1 MANKLSEHGNSVR
14 VTRWIERLPLASGNP
29 LVGLV
34 FTTAIFAVA
43 WTLRV
48 VADPVLPS
56 GFPYVT
62 FFPAVIITSFLF
74 GVRMGFLSA
83 VMCGFVAWYYFIP
96 PVNSFKLKGAGV
108 PLAFYIFVVTTELL
122 LVLGMQTAN
131 RQLVREREVNRE
143 LVEAKD
149 HIVQEL
155 EQQIAERKQA
165 IDDLHE
171 SEVKT
176 QLAIQTAGI
185 GLWQWHIASGKI
197 LWDPTMF
204 ELYGIPPTPDGSV
217 QYIDYISS
225 VHPDDVVQQ
234 DAILQETVSQC
245 SASTREFRIHRRD
258 DGTVRY
264 IRAVETGRAGPDG
277 NTEWVVGTNL
287 DITEQKNRDSHVQ
300 LLMGEVNHRAKNLLA
315 VVMSVAHH
323 TSGADHAEFMRK
335 FSDRVQSLAAGQDLL
350 VEKEWKGVELDTLV
364 RAQLSH
370 FKDLIGVRIIIG
382 GAQVHLS
389 PPSVQTIGMAIHEL
403 TTNASKYGAL
413 SDDNGR
419 ITIAWQIVSIL
430 DAEHLVMAWTE
441 TDGPKVI
448 PPQRSGFGSTV
459 TEKMVKFGLNGEVLR
474 EFAPSGFCWRLQCPL
489 ENVVERKA

>member
-1 MANKLSEHGNSVR
+1 MAKKVSEHGNSVR
-14 VTRWIERLPLASGNP
+14 VTRWIERLPLASGRP

-34 FTTAIFAVA
+34 FTIAIFAVA
-43 WTLRV
+43 WLLRII
-48 VADPVLPS
+48 ADPVLPS

-74 GVRMGFLSA
+74 GVRMGCLSA
-83 VMCGFVAWYYFIP
+83 VICGLVAWYYFIP
-96 PVNSFKLKGAGV
+96 PVNTFKLEGAGV

-131 RQLVREREVNRE
+131 RQLIREREVNMD
-143 LVEAKD
+143 LVDAKD

-155 EQQIAERKQA
+155 ELQIAERKQA

-185 GLWQWHIASGKI
+185 GLWQWHVASGNI

-204 ELYGIPPTPDGSV
+204 ELYGISPTPDGSV
-217 QYIDYISS
+217 QYIDYINS
-225 VHPDDVVQQ
+225 VHPDDIEQQ
-234 DAILQETVSQC
+234 DAILQETVSNC
-245 SASTREFRIHRRD
+245 SASTREFRIHRRY
-258 DGTVRY
+258 DGAVRF

-277 NTEWVVGTNL
+277 KTEWVVGTNL
-287 DITEQKNRDSHVQ
+287 DITEQANRDSHVQ
-300 LLMGEVNHRAKNLLA
+300 LLMGEENHRAKNLLA

-323 TSGADHAEFMRK
+323 TRGEDHAEFMRK

-370 FKDLIGVRIIIG
+370 FKDIIG
-382 GAQVHLS
+382 GRIVIGGGRLHLS
-389 PPSVQTIGMAIHEL
+389 PSSVQTIGMAIHEL

-413 SDDNGR
+413 SDDRGR
-419 ITIAWQIVSIL
+419 ITIAWQTGSGSAS
-430 DAEHLVMAWTE
+430 DHFVMTWTE
-441 TDGPKVI
+441 TDGPTVI
-448 PPQRSGFGSTV
+448 PPKGSGFGSTV
-459 TEKMVKFGLNGEVLR
+459 TEKMVRLGLNGEVNR
-474 EFAPSGFCWRLQCPL
+474 DFAPSGFSWRLECPL
-489 ENVVERKA
+489 QNVAERKA

>member
-1 MANKLSEHGNSVR
+1 MAKKLSEHGNSVR
-14 VTRWIERLPLASGNP
+14 VTRWIERLPLAGGRP

-34 FTTAIFAVA
+34 STTAIFAVA
-43 WTLRV
+43 WLLRI

-56 GFPYVT
+56 GFPFVT
-62 FFPAVIITSFLF
+62 FFLAIIITSFLF
-74 GVRMGFLSA
+74 GVRMGCLSA
-83 VMCGFVAWYYFIP
+83 AICGVVAWYYFIP
-96 PVNSFKLKGAGV
+96 PANAFKLEGAGV

-131 RQLVREREVNRE
+131 RQLIREREVNRE
-143 LVEAKD
+143 LVDTKD

-155 EQQIAERKQA
+155 ERQIAERKQA

-185 GLWQWHIASGKI
+185 GLWQWHIASDKI

-204 ELYGIPPTPDGSV
+204 ELYGISPTSDGSV
-217 QYIDYISS
+217 QYSDYINS
-225 VHPDDVVQQ
+225 VHPDDLEQQ
-234 DAILQETVSQC
+234 DAILQETVNHC
-245 SASTREFRIHRRD
+245 SASTREFRIRRRD
-258 DGTVRY
+258 DGVVRF
-264 IRAVETGRAGPDG
+264 IRAVETGRAGSDG
-277 NTEWVVGTNL
+277 KTEWVVGTNL

-323 TSGADHAEFMRK
+323 ARGADHSEFMRK

-350 VEKEWKGVELDTLV
+350 VEKEWKGVELETLV
-364 RAQLSH
+364 RAQLNH
-370 FKDLIGVRIIIG
+370 FKDLIGVRIVIG
-382 GAQVHLS
+382 GARLHLS
-389 PPSVQTIGMAIHEL
+389 PSAVQTIGMAIHEL

-413 SDDNGR
+413 SDHAGR
-419 ITIAWQIVSIL
+419 ITIAWQIVSAP
-430 DAEHLVMAWTE
+430 DSEHLVMTWTE
-441 TDGPKVI
+441 TDGPTVT

-459 TEKMVKFGLNGEVLR
+459 TEKMVKFGLNGEVVR
-474 EFAPSGFCWRLQCPL
+474 EFAPSGFSWRLECPL
-489 ENVVERKA
+489 EHVVERKT